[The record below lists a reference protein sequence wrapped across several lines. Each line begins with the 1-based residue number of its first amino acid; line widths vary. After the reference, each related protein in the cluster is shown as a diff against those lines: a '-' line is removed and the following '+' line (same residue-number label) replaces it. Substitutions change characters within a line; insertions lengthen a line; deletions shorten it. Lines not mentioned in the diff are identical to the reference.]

1 MFLPVTADCFHYMT
15 LVQLSVILPLNTYY
29 VNLMVPPR
37 RDSLINSPYFSLFLL
52 SVFSFDFFASLS
64 FVSQSFLLL
73 VIVTFLP
80 APTAL
85 LAAKQHPKKNARR
98 AKTHWEVCE
107 CAMCPCQ
114 EELLLITNVGQALT
128 TTVLG
133 TARS

>member
-85 LAAKQHPKKNARR
+85 LAAKQHPKKMPGERKHTGR
-98 AKTHWEVCE
+98 CV
-107 CAMCPCQ
+107 
-114 EELLLITNVGQALT
+114 NVPHAH
-128 TTVLG
+128 VK
-133 TARS
+133 RSCC